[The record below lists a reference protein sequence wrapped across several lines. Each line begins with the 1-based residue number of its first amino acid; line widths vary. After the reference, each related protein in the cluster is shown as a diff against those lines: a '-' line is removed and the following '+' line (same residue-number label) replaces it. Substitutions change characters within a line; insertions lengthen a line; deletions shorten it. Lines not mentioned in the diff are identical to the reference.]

1 MHATGFTTGDV
12 WMLVI
17 VVVILFL
24 LAFLS
29 LAEMGLSRM
38 TKPKAI
44 ALAEQGHRSGK
55 ALVRLAGDPEKWVN
69 PVLLTVNV
77 LQTAQAF
84 LTGIVASSFGAGGAV
99 VGLVANVVVFFI
111 LAESIPKTYAVLF
124 PEKAALLSA
133 RPALS
138 ISRFPPVRILST
150 GLIGL
155 TNWIM
160 PGKGLKKGPFVSE
173 LELLGI
179 VEAAAEDMVIEHE
192 ERRLIESII
201 TFGDTTVREVMTP
214 RPDIVTVSAFD
225 DITAALDVAIEQ
237 GYSRLPVMNEDDGD
251 VIGVVYAKDL
261 MKAEREGRGSV
272 RVTELSH
279 PVRFVPENKPVGDIM
294 REMQADKSHMTM
306 VADEYGEFSGVVTL
320 EDCIEELVGD
330 IADEFDSEE
339 QDVERKA
346 GGDYLIEGGTSIGD
360 VNELL
365 SLNLPDTDWATIG
378 GYVFGRLGHVP
389 SLAEAVDFGGWRIAV
404 EEMLG
409 RRIRRV
415 RISVLPNADHPE
427 DDGAREGN
435 GNGNGRFGGNGGQ
448 RR

>member
-1 MHATGFTTGDV
+1 
-12 WMLVI
+12 
-17 VVVILFL
+17 
-24 LAFLS
+24 
-29 LAEMGLSRM
+29 
-38 TKPKAI
+38 
-44 ALAEQGHRSGK
+44 
-55 ALVRLAGDPEKWVN
+55 
-69 PVLLTVNV
+69 
-77 LQTAQAF
+77 
-84 LTGIVASSFGAGGAV
+84 
-99 VGLVANVVVFFI
+99 
-111 LAESIPKTYAVLF
+111 
-124 PEKAALLSA
+124 LSA

-330 IADEFDSEE
+330 ITDEFDSEE

-346 GGDYLIEGGTSIGD
+346 SGDYLIEGGTSIGD

-389 SLAEAVDFGGWRIAV
+389 SLGEAVDFGGWRIAV

-415 RISVLPNADHPE
+415 RISVLPSVDLPE
-427 DDGAREGN
+427 DDGARE

>member
-1 MHATGFTTGDV
+1 MYASKFSGGDI
-12 WMLVI
+12 WMLVAVI
-17 VVVILFL
+17 VILVL
-24 LAFLS
+24 LSFLS

-38 TKPKAI
+38 TRPKAM
-44 ALAEQGHRSGK
+44 ALAEQGHRSGN
-55 ALVRLAGDPEKWVN
+55 ALVRLASDPEKWVN
-69 PVLLTVNV
+69 PILLTINV
-77 LQTAQAF
+77 LQTVQAF
-84 LTGIVASSFGAGGAV
+84 LTGIVASSFGAGGAI

-124 PEKAALLSA
+124 PDKAALISA
-133 RPALS
+133 RPTLS
-138 ISRFPPVRILST
+138 ISRFPPVKILSK

-160 PGKGLKKGPFVSE
+160 PGKGLQKGPFVSE
-173 LELLGI
+173 QELLGI
-179 VEAAAEDMVIEHE
+179 VEAAADDMVIEHE

-225 DITAALDVAIEQ
+225 DVTAALDIAIEH
-237 GYSRLPVMNEDDGD
+237 GYSRLPVLNEEDDD
-251 VIGVVYAKDL
+251 LVGVVYAKDL
-261 MKAEREGRGSV
+261 MKAEREGRGAV
-272 RVTELSH
+272 KVTELAH

-294 REMQADKSHMTM
+294 REMQAEKSHMTM

-330 IADEFDSEE
+330 IEDEFDSEE
-339 QDVERKA
+339 LDVERRA
-346 GGDYLIEGGTSIGD
+346 GGDYVIEGGTSIGD

-365 SLNLPDTDWATIG
+365 SLNLPDSEWATIG

-389 SLAEAVDFGGWRIAV
+389 SLGEFVEFSGWRITV

-409 RRIRRV
+409 RRIRKV
-415 RISVLPNADHPE
+415 RIGVLPDAQHKHP
-427 DDGAREGN
+427 DAAGSAVDGASTDGKSLS
-435 GNGNGRFGGNGGQ
+435 
-448 RR
+448 

>member
-1 MHATGFTTGDV
+1 
-12 WMLVI
+12 
-17 VVVILFL
+17 
-24 LAFLS
+24 
-29 LAEMGLSRM
+29 
-38 TKPKAI
+38 
-44 ALAEQGHRSGK
+44 
-55 ALVRLAGDPEKWVN
+55 
-69 PVLLTVNV
+69 
-77 LQTAQAF
+77 
-84 LTGIVASSFGAGGAV
+84 
-99 VGLVANVVVFFI
+99 
-111 LAESIPKTYAVLF
+111 
-124 PEKAALLSA
+124 
-133 RPALS
+133 
-138 ISRFPPVRILST
+138 
-150 GLIGL
+150 
-155 TNWIM
+155 
-160 PGKGLKKGPFVSE
+160 
-173 LELLGI
+173 
-179 VEAAAEDMVIEHE
+179 
-192 ERRLIESII
+192 
-201 TFGDTTVREVMTP
+201 MTP

-225 DITAALDVAIEQ
+225 DVTAALDVAIEQ
-237 GYSRLPVMNEDDGD
+237 GYSRLPVMNEDDDD

-272 RVTELSH
+272 RVTDLSH

-389 SLAEAVDFGGWRIAV
+389 SLGEAVDFGGWRIAV

-415 RISVLPNADHPE
+415 RISVLPSSDHPE
-427 DDGAREGN
+427 DDGAREGD
-435 GNGNGRFGGNGGQ
+435 GNGSGRFGGNGGQ

>member
-1 MHATGFTTGDV
+1 MYASKFSGGDI
-12 WMLVI
+12 WMLVAVI
-17 VVVILFL
+17 VILVL
-24 LAFLS
+24 LSFLS

-38 TKPKAI
+38 TRPKAM
-44 ALAEQGHRSGK
+44 ALAEQGHRSGN
-55 ALVRLAGDPEKWVN
+55 ALVRLASDPEKWVN
-69 PVLLTVNV
+69 PILLTINV
-77 LQTAQAF
+77 LQTVQAF
-84 LTGIVASSFGAGGAV
+84 LTGIVASSFGAGGAI

-124 PEKAALLSA
+124 PDKAALISA
-133 RPALS
+133 RPTLS
-138 ISRFPPVRILST
+138 ISRFPPVKILSK

-160 PGKGLKKGPFVSE
+160 PGKGLQKGPFVSE
-173 LELLGI
+173 QELLGI
-179 VEAAAEDMVIEHE
+179 VEAAADDMVIEHE

-225 DITAALDVAIEQ
+225 DVTAALDIAIEH
-237 GYSRLPVMNEDDGD
+237 GYSRLPVLNEEDDD
-251 VIGVVYAKDL
+251 LVGVVYAKDL
-261 MKAEREGRGSV
+261 MKAEREGRGAV
-272 RVTELSH
+272 KVTELAH

-294 REMQADKSHMTM
+294 REMQAEKSHMTM

-330 IADEFDSEE
+330 IEDEFDTEE
-339 QDVERKA
+339 LDVERRA
-346 GGDYLIEGGTSIGD
+346 GGDYVIEGGTSIGD

-365 SLNLPDTDWATIG
+365 SLNLPDSEWATIG

-389 SLAEAVDFGGWRIAV
+389 SLGEFVEFSGWRITV

-409 RRIRRV
+409 RRIRKV
-415 RISVLPNADHPE
+415 RIGVLPDAQHKPPDAAGSAA
-427 DDGAREGN
+427 DGASTDGKSLS
-435 GNGNGRFGGNGGQ
+435 
-448 RR
+448 